1 MKHKYWIKMNKL
13 KITFLIFF
21 VALLVSYNSFASIL
35 SLNTEP
41 NSHIESGFFT
51 REKNE
56 RLITNN
62 FSEPKLNKDYEF
74 IFFYSLSCAYCKSF
88 APILKRYSDNSG
100 INVRGFILGG
110 NSSNFDNHFP
120 DFFDSTVV
128 KQEVLERFFGFSDK
142 GFSDKGGGIAI
153 PTVFILNKKNLHA
166 YPVSQGSLTYLE
178 LARRMDELIPKI
190 LNNDNEAKMVGK
202 NYVY

>member
-1 MKHKYWIKMNKL
+1 MKYKYWIKNTL
-13 KITFLIFF
+13 KITFLTFLIFF
-21 VALLVSYNSFASIL
+21 VALLVSYDSFASIL
-35 SLNTEP
+35 NFNTEP
-41 NSHIESGFFT
+41 NSHIENGFFT

-56 RLITNN
+56 KLITNS
-62 FSEPKLNKDYEF
+62 FSESRLSKDYEF
-74 IFFYSLSCAYCKSF
+74 IFFYSLSCTYCKSF
-88 APILKRYSDNSG
+88 APVLKKYSDNSG
-100 INVRGFILGG
+100 INVRGFIIGG
-110 NSSNFDNHFP
+110 NSSNLDNHFP

-142 GFSDKGGGIAI
+142 GSGIAL
-153 PTVFILNKKNLHA
+153 PTLFILNKKNLHA

-190 LNNDNEAKMVGK
+190 LNNEAKMTGK